1 MAYIKMI
8 TAIYNYPFP
17 TLDIDD
23 EYTLREQTIED
34 TNDFFEY
41 YTDPLVSRYI
51 LAKIP
56 TTIKEA
62 QEEMEYCKKLFQYRQ
77 GIYWTIARKSDNKMV
92 GAIGLYINNHHH
104 RAEICYDLHK
114 DYWHKGIMYRAMVKV
129 IEYMFRYGGIHRF
142 EAVTVKE
149 NAASINILNRL
160 GFVFEGSLRNYRY
173 FNNKPHDVEM
183 FALTKTMFSEHMKK
197 NHP

>member
-1 MAYIKMI
+1 MI

-34 TNDFFEY
+34 TNEFFEY

-56 TTIKEA
+56 ATLKEA

-77 GIYWTIARKSDNKMV
+77 GIYWTIARKSDNKMI

-149 NAASINILNRL
+149 NTASINILNRL

-183 FALTKTMFSEHMKK
+183 FALTKTMFSEQMKK
-197 NHP
+197 TEL

>member
-1 MAYIKMI
+1 MI